1 MKSPKELLSD
11 IEKQNDVDARIK
23 RRNVLNE
30 LRNRLHAWIEELDAR
45 KLGPSRKEAG
55 CIADELEGYICQ
67 FRNT

>member
-1 MKSPKELLSD
+1 MS
-11 IEKQNDVDARIK
+11 DARIR

-30 LRNRLHAWIEELDAR
+30 LRNRLHAWIEELDVR
-45 KLGPSRKEAG
+45 KLGPSRKEVV